1 PGDPGAGQGAAVP
14 LAARPADAAPGRD
27 PDRPQRAAGHG
38 RPGGGPDPRQRPHL
52 VHARA
57 GRHAQARRTLEDRF
71 LDDRARGRRADPA
84 RVLPLSRAGDRAGAA
99 VPHRRRHGGRP
110 RRAARVVPAVAGQ
123 EPRYG
128 VNRPRVVRIADG
140 GAASRGTRRAR
151 PGNDR
156 RDAMTTTRA
165 TRMLLALLW
174 LLAALPAFAADPPAR
189 GAPLLVIHGGAGVEP
204 GDVDAQE

>member
-1 PGDPGAGQGAAVP
+1 
-14 LAARPADAAPGRD
+14 
-27 PDRPQRAAGHG
+27 
-38 RPGGGPDPRQRPHL
+38 
-52 VHARA
+52 
-57 GRHAQARRTLEDRF
+57 
-71 LDDRARGRRADPA
+71 PA
-84 RVLPLSRAGDRAGAA
+84 RVLPLSRAGDRPRAA

-128 VNRPRVVRIADG
+128 VNRPRAVRIADG
-140 GAASRGTRRAR
+140 GAAARGTRRAR

-204 GDVDAQE
+204 GDLDAQEEAEARAALAEALRAGHAELAAGRPALHAVTAAIRVLEDAPMFNAGRGAVFTHDGRNELDTSIMDGATGRAG